1 MNVFR
6 ARETRQTT
14 PADDVEESLMLDLR
28 APTPSPEIVSNGA
41 LGGDGYV
48 WDLGDYEEPSA
59 DEAMIIASYS
69 SPKRLGLQAKS
80 WSLLLPERARV
91 ALDATPFE
99 KRLRSDLPTFTHWL
113 DKHSLANF
121 TDEALYF
128 EAGVRM
134 AEQKLARMRK
144 ECSCDSCAKCQR
156 RMDIETGRVRLSY
169 SDVVGLDGVQKEA
182 LSQPTSSE
190 GDDIKESASSS
201 APTDWK
207 NFSESLLATAPDL
220 DRSRATHMGDKTWTE
235 HRLRDAAP
243 RLEPYLCPGLLITE
257 AAVELETRLRDET
270 EASRRR
276 TEFERKRQ

>member
-14 PADDVEESLMLDLR
+14 PADDVEESLMPDLR

-59 DEAMIIASYS
+59 DETMIIASYS

-113 DKHSLANF
+113 DEHSLAN
-121 TDEALYF
+121 F

-182 LSQPTSSE
+182 LSRPTSSE

-220 DRSRATHMGDKTWTE
+220 DRSARCIWGTKLGQSTDFET
-235 HRLRDAAP
+235 P
-243 RLEPYLCPGLLITE
+243 RL
-257 AAVELETRLRDET
+257 A
-270 EASRRR
+270 
-276 TEFERKRQ
+276 